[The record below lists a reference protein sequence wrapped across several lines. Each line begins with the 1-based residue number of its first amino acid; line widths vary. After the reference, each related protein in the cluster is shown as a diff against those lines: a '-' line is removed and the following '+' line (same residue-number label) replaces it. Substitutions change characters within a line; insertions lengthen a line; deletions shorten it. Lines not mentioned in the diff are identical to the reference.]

1 MTKSKILGVV
11 LAGGLSRRMEGGK
24 KFLKKI
30 DNTPIIDLVIKK
42 VTNQVDELIINANEN
57 KNSYL
62 KKFNV
67 PIVPDIIKG
76 FKGPLVG
83 ILSGMMW
90 AKKQKRNFNYLATFP
105 CDAPFFPEN
114 LVKNLIDE
122 IKKNNFDIVIP
133 KYKEQNH
140 PVFGI
145 WSVDLIDSLK
155 KYLLDEDL
163 KKIDAWIFR
172 NKFKILNFK
181 NLKYDPFFNINT
193 VQELYKANS
202 ISSEF
207 PVIMKK

>member
-105 CDAPFFPEN
+105 CDAPFFPEK
-114 LVKNLIDE
+114 LVKKLIDE
-122 IKKNNFDIVIP
+122 TKKNNFDIVIP
-133 KYKEQNH
+133 RYKDQNH

-145 WSVDLIDSLK
+145 WSLDLIDSLK

-163 KKIDAWIFR
+163 KKIDTWIFR
-172 NKFKILNFK
+172 NKYKILNFK
-181 NLKYDPFFNINT
+181 DLKYDPFFNINT
-193 VQELYKANS
+193 VQELSKANS

-207 PVIMKK
+207 DI

>member
-1 MTKSKILGVV
+1 MIKSKILGVV
-11 LAGGLSRRMEGGK
+11 LAGGLSRRMEGGN

-62 KKFNV
+62 EKFNL

-83 ILSGMMW
+83 ILSGMIW

-122 IKKNNFDIVIP
+122 TKKNNFDIVVP
-133 KYKEQNH
+133 KYKDQNH

-163 KKIDAWIFR
+163 KKIDTWIFR

-193 VQELYKANS
+193 VQELSKANS

-207 PVIMKK
+207 DI